1 MRANPPKDFILKK
14 VGVMSARSQRF
25 IAIAAI
31 VAFSFLL
38 NVHVFAD
45 LAKLGNKKAPPQ
57 PTTQQP
63 LSGQLA
69 TISQAKILVNGNSTP
84 SGATIFSGS
93 QLQTPHSVGAAIMV
107 PSLGRVD
114 IAPNTTLV
122 VTFTSET
129 MEIDLTAGCVILS
142 TEKGISG
149 LVKTPQGINQKI
161 GPEKASF
168 IDVCTGDSGAASPIV
183 GEGAAMKA
191 GAGVCWAVGEP
202 FVLTSGFNPVWLLPG
217 PIAGAAI
224 VGTKDGRPD
233 TISASAPGL

>member
-1 MRANPPKDFILKK
+1 
-14 VGVMSARSQRF
+14 MSARTQRF
-25 IAIAAI
+25 IAISAI
-31 VAFSFLL
+31 VAFGFLM

-57 PTTQQP
+57 PTTQQQI
-63 LSGQLA
+63 SGQLA
-69 TISQAKILVNGNSTP
+69 TVRQAKILVNGNSTP

-93 QLQTPHSVGAAIMV
+93 QLQTPESVGAAIMV
-107 PSLGRVD
+107 ASLGRVD
-114 IAPNTTLV
+114 IAPKTSVL

-129 MEIDLTAGCVILS
+129 MEIDLMAGCVILS

-161 GPEKASF
+161 GPEKLSF
-168 IDVCTGDSGAASPIV
+168 IDVCTGDSGAASPII

-191 GAGVCWAVGEP
+191 GAGVCWAVGQP
-202 FVLTSGFNPVWLLPG
+202 LVLSSGFNPLWLLPA

-224 VGTKDGRPD
+224 VSTKDGRPD

>member
-1 MRANPPKDFILKK
+1 MTSR
-14 VGVMSARSQRF
+14 RQRF

-45 LAKLGNKKAPPQ
+45 LARMGNKKTPPQ
-57 PTTQQP
+57 PTTQEQ

-69 TISQAKILVNGNSTP
+69 TVRQAKILVNGNSTP

-93 QLQTPHSVGAAIMV
+93 QLQTPESVGAAIMLA
-107 PSLGRVD
+107 SLGRVD
-114 IAPNTTLV
+114 IAPKTTLV
-122 VTFTSET
+122 LTFTSGT
-129 MEIDLTAGCVILS
+129 MEIDLSAGCVILS

-149 LVKTPQGINQKI
+149 LVKTPQGVNQKI

-168 IDVCTGDSGAASPIV
+168 IDVCTGDSGAASPII
-183 GEGAAMKA
+183 GQGAAMKA
-191 GAGVCWAVGEP
+191 GAGVCWAVGQP
-202 FVLTSGFNPVWLLPG
+202 MILTSGFSPLWLLPA

-224 VGTKDGRPD
+224 VSTRDSRPD
-233 TISASAPGL
+233 TVSASAPAL